1 MQKNIVEKTSEVSL
15 HIFKE
20 ALKMAE
26 FTLPPSSVE
35 ALWYSADKAQMAGN
49 KAQERASLRQ
59 VKDLEDR
66 LVMYLSN
73 GMFYEALRNLIV
85 NELHVPSLHVLDGKE
100 IKAAFKQVDEKTGC
114 CGIIDPHEVSELLLL
129 LSQEGMDL
137 SVVLHSF
144 DQLRLHL
151 DPEAVQ
157 DAFMMVDTN
166 CDDKIDLT
174 EFLSLIDRL
183 VEDVLPD
190 AIFEYMGLQ
199 RHQIFWGVILKVM
212 TILTMF
218 LFVFVSLNAFHVDVG
233 EKAASAGSSSIRA
246 ALAGLALLG
255 LRSDMSPEYMEKQ
268 ANIAK

>member
-1 MQKNIVEKTSEVSL
+1 
-15 HIFKE
+15 
-20 ALKMAE
+20 
-26 FTLPPSSVE
+26 
-35 ALWYSADKAQMAGN
+35 
-49 KAQERASLRQ
+49 
-59 VKDLEDR
+59 
-66 LVMYLSN
+66 
-73 GMFYEALRNLIV
+73 
-85 NELHVPSLHVLDGKE
+85 
-100 IKAAFKQVDEKTGC
+100 
-114 CGIIDPHEVSELLLL
+114 
-129 LSQEGMDL
+129 
-137 SVVLHSF
+137 
-144 DQLRLHL
+144 
-151 DPEAVQ
+151 
-157 DAFMMVDTN
+157 MVDTN

-199 RHQIFWGVILKVM
+199 RHQTLGDTTGALASGGGAPEGLQSSLLIFWGVILKVM

-268 ANIAK
+268 ANIAKDGKNRSAWHCLGTRRWFGREPAVSTSVPSFWPTKSHPTWSPEVWRFMTPDFRNE

>member
-1 MQKNIVEKTSEVSL
+1 
-15 HIFKE
+15 
-20 ALKMAE
+20 
-26 FTLPPSSVE
+26 
-35 ALWYSADKAQMAGN
+35 
-49 KAQERASLRQ
+49 
-59 VKDLEDR
+59 
-66 LVMYLSN
+66 MYLSG
-73 GMFYEALRNLIV
+73 GMFYESLRGLIV
-85 NELHVPSLHVLDGKE
+85 NELHVPSLHSLDAKE
-100 IKAAFKQVDEKTGC
+100 IGAAFKQVDEKTGC
-114 CGIIDPHEVSELLLL
+114 CGVIDPHEVSELLLL

-137 SVVLHSF
+137 TVVQQSF
-144 DQLRLHL
+144 DQLRVHL

-174 EFLSLIDRL
+174 APWQILAVVAEFLSLIDRM
-183 VEDVLPD
+183 VDTMIPD

-199 RHQIFWGVILKVM
+199 RHQIFWGVILKVV

-255 LRSDMSPEYMEKQ
+255 LRNDNSPEYMEKQ
-268 ANIAK
+268 ANIAKEQLYRITSVSRSQLEARRRSVALNAGAGNVVATRRWTGPWGRRGENEGNMEEN